1 MVDKKIIKDWMKK
14 DIFAIHQDAS
24 VKEAAAMMLEKKVG
38 TLPVL
43 DEDGMLVG
51 ITTIHNILECFLP
64 DFVAMLTSVDFIKDF
79 GALKNPST
87 SSLVEVGKIPV
98 TEFMEKPISVEVDS
112 GLMRALS
119 VLHKHNL
126 QDLPVTKGGK
136 LVGLASRVDI
146 GRGFLASW
154 QNKKKT

>member
-1 MVDKKIIKDWMKK
+1 MVEKKIIKDWMKK
-14 DIFAIHQDAS
+14 NVFTIHQNAS
-24 VKEAAAMMLEKKVG
+24 VKEAAAMMLEKRVG

-43 DEDGMLVG
+43 DETGNLIG

-64 DFVAMLTSVDFIKDF
+64 DFVAMLTNVDFIKDF
-79 GALKNPST
+79 GALKTPST
-87 SSLVEVGKIPV
+87 GSLVEVGKIPV
-98 TEFMEKPISVEVDS
+98 TEFMEKPISVEADS

-126 QDLPVTKGGK
+126 QDLPVTWEGK

-154 QNKKKT
+154 QNKE

>member
-14 DIFAIHQDAS
+14 DVFTIHQDAS
-24 VKEAAAMMLEKKVG
+24 VKEAAAMMLEKRVG

-43 DEDGMLVG
+43 DEDGILVG

-64 DFVAMLTSVDFIKDF
+64 DFVAMLTNVDFIKDY

-98 TEFMEKPISVEVDS
+98 TEFMEKPVSVEADS

-126 QDLPVTKGGK
+126 TDLPVTQDGK
-136 LVGLASRVDI
+136 LVGIASRVDI
-146 GRGFLASW
+146 GSGFLASW
-154 QNKKKT
+154 QNKE